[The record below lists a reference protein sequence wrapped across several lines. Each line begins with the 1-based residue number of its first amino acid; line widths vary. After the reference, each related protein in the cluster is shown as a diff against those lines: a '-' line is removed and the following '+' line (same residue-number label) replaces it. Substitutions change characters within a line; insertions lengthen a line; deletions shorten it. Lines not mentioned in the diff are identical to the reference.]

1 MVMPPIVFTAGLL
14 RAQGLTITTDA
25 KTLSITF
32 RTASKGVVTVRDS
45 VNVDLTQAQI
55 VSGTHA
61 PGGGSNKPK
70 PAPAPP
76 KKGKKK

>member
-1 MVMPPIVFTAGLL
+1 
-14 RAQGLTITTDA
+14 
-25 KTLSITF
+25 
-32 RTASKGVVTVRDS
+32 
-45 VNVDLTQAQI
+45 VDLTQAQI

-61 PGGGSNKPK
+61 PSGGGNKPK